1 MSSRYSGTRF
11 QKVQLPDGKKLD
23 LFLRKKVGQLLS
35 MLKLS
40 GQKTGMLNGQR
51 ADGTKWVVKCV
62 PSPIGKP
69 VIIVKAQAGKKE
81 TVAIFSTEFGF
92 IFYPHHYTISKYE
105 LSYPEER
112 NPTVYNDLF
121 YRLGY
126 SSFSSQDVAAWAFQ
140 RFIQSNMP
148 RAKKDTKYKAGPVTW
163 WGHAEGSTA
172 ASAVVSWDHGLPTR
186 YRMSRGHDVNGDYR
200 YYHDVSDLT
209 TMLVD
214 SITGECQPSDV
225 RADRPFSVYFNGAAY
240 DIIGGAIKGAGIF
253 HGRLVYVAGGIDKV
267 TFYASTSDSWEQI
280 GEYTPQATASL
291 KAPWF
296 FSPTGDEASTIT
308 GYEDGDAC
316 TQASWWITDYDFVT
330 AHFALTDG
338 RITISFEE
346 EHKVYDSLEPS
357 ETSSTSSS
365 TLPAQCE
372 VVDDWRLFPI
382 TAPVYGDIV
391 YLTELGTKYWEI
403 VDYNIAQADARYPSF
418 APFWADDV
426 EVANQS
432 IADMLQYI
440 EDTYPCPSCDRQYN
454 PLQVG
459 GAELRDKNN
468 TFWDTIG
475 MSFFIA
481 RETLNHGIVTRAEE
495 FAERTAGGARPVA
508 IDYGFDGEKLLV
520 EQYRTQLLANFHET
534 LDEHTATRCTHLDDG
549 QYYFGTG
556 VSITEQY
563 INWTWETELVSSW
576 SMKINGTNWLSIS
589 GESSFTEQSEIVT
602 IAGEQTVTSSGAG
615 TANYELVYLMDC
627 DARTKSLIYTH
638 TQMSETFESAPESQT
653 FNGSQIWKQ
662 ADRKMVALHG
672 AATHNFNEGTF
683 TKTFDIGEGGYYSP
697 LYTGQCFMH
706 HNNENV
712 EGNYCPED
720 ECLFAGQTKRYVGS
734 LCVRSPEATAFSF
747 SNESGK
753 ITFGEA
759 EGEKEE
765 LKYASRVL
773 LKDVLTDPVPELERE
788 LDADLV
794 ADDFRIRPIRAF

>member
-330 AHFALTDG
+330 AHLTLSDG
-338 RITISFEE
+338 VITVSFEE

-357 ETSSTSSS
+357 GTDGSDSS
-365 TLPAQCE
+365 TLPAVCD
-372 VVDDWRLFPI
+372 VVRDWHCYCANNIAGIFFFE
-382 TAPVYGDIV
+382 
-391 YLTELGTKYWEI
+391 LTELSSTYWAI
-403 VDYNIAQADARYPSF
+403 ADAYLAYFDALYPSLG
-418 APFWADDV
+418 PFWLDDT
-426 EVANQS
+426 EVADES
-432 IADMLQYI
+432 IADMLEYI
-440 EDTYPCPSCDRQYN
+440 EDTLPCPSCSYQFT

-459 GAELRDKNN
+459 GATVKTAAGTEW
-468 TFWDTIG
+468 TAVGIG
-475 MSFFIA
+475 FFIA

-495 FAERTAGGARPVA
+495 FETRSAGGARPVA

-520 EQYRTQLLANFHET
+520 EQYRTSLEASFHET
-534 LDEHTATRCTHLDDG
+534 LDEHTATRCTQLDDG
-549 QYYFGTG
+549 HYYLGTP
-556 VSITEQY
+556 VTITEQY
-563 INWTWETELVSSW
+563 INWTWETELASSW
-576 SMKINGTNWLSIS
+576 EMRLNGAVWLRID
-589 GESSFTEQSEIVT
+589 GESSYSEQSEIVT
-602 IAGEQTVTSSGAG
+602 IDGDQTVTSSGSG
-615 TANYELVYLMDC
+615 TAEYELVYLMDC

-638 TQMSETFESAPESQT
+638 TQMSETFETLPESQT
-653 FNGSQIWKQ
+653 FNGYQTWKR
-662 ADRKMVALHG
+662 ARRKMITQHGVAKHE
-672 AATHNFNEGTF
+672 FNEGDYI
-683 TKTFDIGEGGYYSP
+683 KTYTGDDGGYFSP